1 MTVLLGAL
9 VALAPLA
16 MDIYLASMPSMT
28 HSLGASTTQVQLTLS
43 VYMYGWGMAQLVVG
57 PMSDRWG
64 RRPVLIAGLVV
75 AVIAS
80 SACALAPDAYFLM
93 AARLLQAFGVAA
105 VFVVPRATVRDL
117 HSAERAGK
125 MLTLMAMILS
135 IAPIVAPILGSHL
148 HVWLGWQAN
157 FVLVAAYAAVLLAI
171 AVTQFPE
178 TLKQPNARALDPGA
192 LLTTFSRLLRS
203 RRFVGY
209 LLVSSFS
216 AGGLFAF
223 LGGSAFVLV
232 AVMGTGET
240 GFGALFATV
249 MIGNLVGG
257 LLASRAVMRLGID
270 RLLQISTAVMLASG
284 VTLAALAWA
293 GVDHPAAIVVPMFVF
308 MASYTAT
315 MPQATAGALTAF
327 PEIAGAATSLLLFCQ
342 FVIASSWA
350 LAVGLAYDGTQRPMT
365 SAIALTGALSCGAYW
380 LVVRRMAG
388 ARALQNP
395 SG

>member
-28 HSLGASTTQVQLTLS
+28 RSLGASATQVQLTLS
-43 VYMYGWGMAQLVVG
+43 VYMYGWGLAQLVVG

-64 RRPVLIAGLVV
+64 RRPVLIAGLIV
-75 AVIAS
+75 ALIAS
-80 SACALAPDAYFLM
+80 SACALAPDASFLM
-93 AARLLQAFGVAA
+93 AARALQAFGVAA
-105 VFVVPRATVRDL
+105 VFVVPRAVVRDL
-117 HSAERAGK
+117 HEAERAGR

-135 IAPIVAPILGSHL
+135 IAPIVAPVLGSHL

-157 FVLVAAYAAVLLAI
+157 FVFVALYATVLLAI
-171 AVTQFPE
+171 TVMWFPE
-178 TLKQPNARALDPGA
+178 TLKHRNPRALDPRA
-192 LLTTFSRLLRS
+192 LLSTFAVLLRS
-203 RRFVGY
+203 RRFLGY

-232 AVMGTGET
+232 SVMGTGET

-257 LLASRAVMRLGID
+257 LLASRSVLRLGID
-270 RLLQISTAVMLASG
+270 RLLKISTSVMLAAG
-284 VTLAALAWA
+284 ITLAALAWT

-327 PEIAGAATSLLLFCQ
+327 PEIAGVATSLLLFCQ
-342 FVIASSWA
+342 FSIASSWA

-365 SAIALTGALSCGAYW
+365 TAIALTGALSFSAYW
-380 LVVRRMAG
+380 AVVRRGAHAG
-388 ARALQNP
+388 RR
-395 SG
+395 G